1 MRTSLRI
8 AALTTV
14 VLLMAVPIAQA
25 QASFAGTWVL
35 DRSQSQLPQRF
46 HRGAPD
52 AAGQPTTP
60 AEVTLTVDQSG
71 DAVKATRTVKRGT
84 REFAMSETYTV
95 NGSEQTSTGYRNR
108 TVVTR
113 AAWNGPQL
121 VITKNST
128 KPSRSG
134 GEIQLTR
141 ESVWSMSPDGRTLT
155 IQTTVHGP
163 RGDRTFTGVYQ
174 RA

>member
-8 AALTTV
+8 AALTTA

-35 DRSQSQLPQRF
+35 DRSQSQLPRF
-46 HRGAPD
+46 HRGAPE
-52 AAGQPTTP
+52 AAPAQPTP
-60 AEVTLTVDQSG
+60 PPDVTLTVDQSG
-71 DAVKATRTVKRGT
+71 DALKATRTVKRGT
-84 REFAMSETYTV
+84 REFAVSETYTV
-95 NGSEQTSTGYRNR
+95 DGSEQTFTGHRNR

-113 AAWNGPQL
+113 AAWDGPRL

-128 KPSRSG
+128 KASRSG
-134 GEIQLTR
+134 GEIQRSR
-141 ESVWSMSPDGRTLT
+141 ESVWSLSPDGRTLT

-163 RGDRTFTGVYQ
+163 RGDRAFTGVYQ
-174 RA
+174 KA